1 MDRPMGSMVKVG
13 KHWINLDRMLWAFEG
28 ETSGIGTD
36 PKPVLNLVFTDASE
50 LALLD
55 DDREAMAKHLDAGAI
70 DLTPATDDDRA
81 FAEYR
86 KQGGGMARPAWE
98 ASRLR
103 HRSLMERY
111 DRNGEW
117 TKDEDRQVA
126 ELESQLLY

>member
-1 MDRPMGSMVKVG
+1 MVSMVKVG
-13 KHWINLDRMLWAFEG
+13 KHWINLDRLSWVEDG
-28 ETSGIGTD
+28 TNTDGKPLLTIGFTEEN
-36 PKPVLNLVFTDASE
+36 VLVLHGDERA
-50 LALLD
+50 AL
-55 DDREAMAKHLDAGAI
+55 MKHLDAGAI
-70 DLTPATDDDRA
+70 NLTPATEDDRA